1 EVNKVPTVLKAEV
14 LQDERPSIPAHYVVV
29 KTAAPGHEAS
39 RDGLI
44 REYKTL
50 KMQSVAASKYIRTM
64 YDVVSDPM
72 ELNDEKRNDYPGL
85 VLEWFDTTLQD
96 IPPERYRHNLALL
109 HAIILAV
116 LSSSATFH
124 SENLVNTGEYP

>member
-1 EVNKVPTVLKAEV
+1 MADGFT
-14 LQDERPSIPAHYVVV
+14 SVVV